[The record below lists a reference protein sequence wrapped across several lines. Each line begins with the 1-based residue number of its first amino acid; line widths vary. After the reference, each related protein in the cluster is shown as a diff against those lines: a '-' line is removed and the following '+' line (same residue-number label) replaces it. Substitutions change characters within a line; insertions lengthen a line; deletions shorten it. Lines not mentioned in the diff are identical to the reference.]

1 MVERYDSNIHASFKR
16 SIHICINAH
25 SAPFTIYIQVPLCV
39 ILKDRHSKMKLT
51 ELIPFLKDKSK
62 WDNLL
67 TKFNIDK
74 ESEEILIYAT
84 EHLDIESEV
93 ILIELE
99 KTDDKLETTIN
110 GVRHIQILPSS
121 LAKDLIENDFSQMT
135 GDFEIAKR
143 LLEYCINDA

>member
-1 MVERYDSNIHASFKR
+1 MVKEKR
-16 SIHICINAH
+16 
-25 SAPFTIYIQVPLCV
+25 
-39 ILKDRHSKMKLT
+39 
-51 ELIPFLKDKSK
+51 
-62 WDNLL
+62 WL
-67 TKFNIDK
+67 TKK
-74 ESEEILIYAT
+74 EKLIKVR
-84 EHLDIESEV
+84 SEV

>member
-1 MVERYDSNIHASFKR
+1 
-16 SIHICINAH
+16 
-25 SAPFTIYIQVPLCV
+25 
-39 ILKDRHSKMKLT
+39 MKLT

-93 ILIELE
+93 ILFEIER
-99 KTDDKLETTIN
+99 TDDKLETTIN
-110 GVRHIQILPSS
+110 GVRYIQILPSS
-121 LAKDLIENDFSQMT
+121 LAKDLMENDFSQMKS
-135 GDFEIAKR
+135 DFEIANR
-143 LLEYCINDA
+143 LLEYSINDA

>member
-1 MVERYDSNIHASFKR
+1 VNR
-16 SIHICINAH
+16 SVTPTLHIAK
-25 SAPFTIYIQVPLCV
+25 TLCV

-121 LAKDLIENDFSQMT
+121 LAKDLIENDFSQLT

>member
-1 MVERYDSNIHASFKR
+1 VGKLAYQLKYWQGKWRD
-16 SIHICINAH
+16 INLRNW
-25 SAPFTIYIQVPLCV
+25 T
-39 ILKDRHSKMKLT
+39 
-51 ELIPFLKDKSK
+51 
-62 WDNLL
+62 
-67 TKFNIDK
+67 
-74 ESEEILIYAT
+74 
-84 EHLDIESEV
+84 LDIESEV

>member
-1 MVERYDSNIHASFKR
+1 MKAWC
-16 SIHICINAH
+16 CIYATFL
-25 SAPFTIYIQVPLCV
+25 SRETLCV
-39 ILKDRHSKMKLT
+39 ILKDRLPKMKLS
-51 ELIPFLKDKSK
+51 ELIPYLKDNKK
-62 WDNLL
+62 WESLL
-67 TKFNIDK
+67 TNLNIDK